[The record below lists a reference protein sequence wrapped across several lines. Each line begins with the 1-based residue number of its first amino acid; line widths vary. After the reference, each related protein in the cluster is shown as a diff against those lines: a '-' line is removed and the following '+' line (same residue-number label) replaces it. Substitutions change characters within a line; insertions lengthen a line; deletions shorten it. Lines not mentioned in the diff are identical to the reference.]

1 MEVSTKKIHTK
12 NNKSNDG
19 KRFLHTHTKGIKA
32 RASMRAKGIKD
43 GQDGF
48 GFLL

>member
-1 MEVSTKKIHTK
+1 MEVSTKKIHPK

-19 KRFLHTHTKGIKA
+19 KRFLHTQKGIKA